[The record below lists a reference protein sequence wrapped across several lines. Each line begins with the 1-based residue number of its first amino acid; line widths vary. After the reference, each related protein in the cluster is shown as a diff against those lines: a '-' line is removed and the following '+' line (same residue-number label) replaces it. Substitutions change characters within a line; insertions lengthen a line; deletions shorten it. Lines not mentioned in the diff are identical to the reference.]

1 MTRTAASAVP
11 VHVPHTAVANPAL
24 SPFIPVVPAAVPSAA
39 ASRRGSGRG
48 RAVIARPSAYSSR
61 GRLAPLLRRG
71 RVVVA
76 PSSCRCRAVVTPSSR
91 HRWSSCESLSCGLH
105 HAACVVAWGSP
116 RSGGGGLRSE
126 SMCGSGVGGGH
137 RYYPIALPL
146 HADPLYSRDNTVA
159 GTQSTTPPHPVPW
172 PPHPSPLLGFG
183 IILRYSPSPP
193 PPPPCSIQARGR
205 RLQPIATPPP
215 PPPLTARKSR
225 HNATPTRR
233 ATPTATTP
241 TTTVTWQREQHGG
254 RNAGEPTIMAMTPL
268 AVPTTWWSTRVQKT
282 MAVWACTG
290 SSGSSSSAAVVTGGG
305 V

>member
-183 IILRYSPSPP
+183 IILRYIFFPVAASASTLQHTSPWPP
-193 PPPPCSIQARGR
+193 PPTHRHSPATTTPYSAQEPPQRHSHTACNPHRYDTNDDSDAAAG
-205 RLQPIATPPP
+205 
-215 PPPLTARKSR
+215 TARR
-225 HNATPTRR
+225 QERRR
-233 ATPTATTP
+233 ADDYGDDATCGAHD
-241 TTTVTWQREQHGG
+241 ELAASCS
-254 RNAGEPTIMAMTPL
+254 RN
-268 AVPTTWWSTRVQKT
+268 S
-282 MAVWACTG
+282 
-290 SSGSSSSAAVVTGGG
+290 AVVVVHEGAEDNGCVG
-305 V
+305 VHW